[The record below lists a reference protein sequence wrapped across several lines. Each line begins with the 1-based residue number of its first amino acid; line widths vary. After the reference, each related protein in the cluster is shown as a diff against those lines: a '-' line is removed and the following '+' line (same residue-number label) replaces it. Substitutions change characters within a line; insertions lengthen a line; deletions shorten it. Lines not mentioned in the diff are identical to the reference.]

1 MPMPRK
7 TEWDESEIV
16 LHKVAFLFITFFFFF
31 EHSLYNIITNW
42 WIEIDMT
49 LRGWILLANV
59 NQLSKEK

>member
-31 EHSLYNIITNW
+31 EHSLYNIITN
-42 WIEIDMT
+42 
-49 LRGWILLANV
+49 
-59 NQLSKEK
+59 